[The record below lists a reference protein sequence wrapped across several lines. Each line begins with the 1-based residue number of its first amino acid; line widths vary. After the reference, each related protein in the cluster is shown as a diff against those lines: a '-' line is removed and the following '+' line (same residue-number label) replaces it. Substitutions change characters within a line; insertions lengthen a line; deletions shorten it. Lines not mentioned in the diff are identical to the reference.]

1 MKTSSWPD
9 VSLLNALRLL
19 PNIRPGRERD
29 RLGECKYRASHSPGQ
44 TASINGVPVTL
55 LELEELFLQRK
66 GQTSCISHAGAALLL
81 RLFELGAFDLSVRRP
96 VPEGLALLEQYSKG
110 CATLIGHEFWRR
122 RGRPGPPVPIQKS
135 QRRKSKSPAVQAQ
148 AAHRAAERNITVHR
162 LM

>member
-29 RLGECKYRASHSPGQ
+29 RLGECKYRASHSPDQ

-55 LELEELFLQRK
+55 SELEELFLQRK
-66 GQTSCISHAGAALLL
+66 GQTCCISQAGAALLL
-81 RLFELGAFDLSVRRP
+81 RLFELGAFDLSLRRP
-96 VPEGLALLEQYSKG
+96 VPEGVALLEQYSKG
-110 CATLIGHEFWRR
+110 RATLIGHEFWRR
-122 RGRPGPPVPIQKS
+122 RGRPGPPAPVQKP
-135 QRRKSKSPAVQAQ
+135 QRRKSKSPAVQIQ
-148 AAHRAAERNITVHR
+148 AANPPPGRNITVHR